1 MRRRCCVVLLVF
13 SVSAAYG
20 ATYTVGASGTH
31 ATVQDAIDAALAA
44 PGTDEIRV
52 AEGTYYEH
60 LDFTPNGSGNI
71 LHISGGW
78 NAGFAAQGDMPSVID
93 GSDSGR
99 VFDIYL
105 NTGDGLTLSRL
116 RIQNGN
122 ANPAAGLL
130 IDQFG
135 DSFMVIDACEIVDNT
150 ADDDRA
156 ESGGLRVWANQ
167 SAAFTLTDSTV
178 SNNQALCSGIIDC
191 REGGMGLQA
200 ANSAQVEV
208 SRNLF
213 AGNSVSIASG
223 SVLAGG
229 ASLIVYDSAT
239 LLLEDNRFIGNTV
252 SGTSAGGT
260 GVGLGLSGDG
270 TKTARRNRIENNTA
284 ALPNP
289 GVVPQ
294 LSLFQGG
301 DSAST
306 LSDTVVVNSNTK
318 GIVAITFGDGSA
330 TLHLTNLT
338 VADHAH
344 TGLQADKNAA
354 GGALNFSN
362 SIAANNGTD
371 VSFSGAVTTT
381 ANLVGGAAGFV
392 DAPGGDYS
400 LAEGSDA
407 INAGTNAPPGG
418 LGPTDIDG
426 NARISGGTVDQGAFE
441 FLSDTVFADSFE
453 SGGG

>member
-1 MRRRCCVVLLVF
+1 MLRRCSIILLAF
-13 SVSAAYG
+13 SVSAAHA
-20 ATYTVGASGTH
+20 ATYTVGAGGTH
-31 ATVQDAIDAALAA
+31 ATVQAAIDAALAA
-44 PGTDEIRV
+44 SGSDEIRV
-52 AEGTYYEH
+52 AEGTFSEH
-60 LDFTPNGSGNI
+60 LEFTPTGSGNI

-78 NAGFAAQGDMPSVID
+78 NAGFTAQGEAPSAID
-93 GSDSGR
+93 GGDSGR
-99 VFDIYL
+99 VFNINL
-105 NTGDGLTLSRL
+105 GTGDGLTLSRL
-116 RIQNGN
+116 RIQNGK

-130 IDQFG
+130 INQSG
-135 DSFMVIDACEIVDNT
+135 DSFVIIDACEIVDNT
-150 ADDDRA
+150 ADDDRS
-156 ESGGLRVWANQ
+156 ESAGLRVSVNDNAT
-167 SAAFTLTDSTV
+167 FTLEDSAV
-178 SNNQALCSGIIDC
+178 SNNQSLCSGTIDC

-200 ANSAQVEV
+200 ANSAQVEIL
-208 SRNLF
+208 RNEF
-213 AGNSVSIASG
+213 AGNSVVIASG

-229 ASLIVYDSAT
+229 ASLSIGESAT

-252 SGTSAGGT
+252 SGTGGGGT

-289 GVVPQ
+289 AVVPQ
-294 LSLFQGG
+294 LSVFQGG
-301 DSAST
+301 DAAST

-318 GIVAITFGDGSA
+318 GIVAITFGDGSP

-344 TGLQADKNAA
+344 TGIQAANNAA
-354 GGALNFSN
+354 GGALNLSN
-362 SIAANNGTD
+362 SIAVNNGTD
-371 VSFSGAVTTT
+371 VSFSGGVTTT

-407 INAGTNAPPGG
+407 IDAGTNAPPGG

>member
-1 MRRRCCVVLLVF
+1 MLRRCCVFLLAS
-13 SVSAAYG
+13 SVPSLHA
-20 ATYTVGASGTH
+20 ATYTVGAGGTH
-31 ATVQDAIDAALAA
+31 ASVQSAIDAALAA
-44 PGTDEIRV
+44 PGSDEIRV
-52 AEGTYYEH
+52 ADGTFSEH
-60 LDFTPNGSGNI
+60 LNIAPNGSGNV

-78 NAGFAAQGDMPSVID
+78 NAGFTAQGDTPSTLD

-99 VFDIYL
+99 VLDIYL

-116 RIQNGN
+116 RIQHGN

-135 DSFMVIDACEIVDNT
+135 DSYLIIDACEIVDNT
-150 ADDDRA
+150 ADDDRS
-156 ESGGLRVWANQ
+156 ESGGLRVWVNQ
-167 SAAFTLTDSTV
+167 NATFTLQDSMV
-178 SNNQALCSGIIDC
+178 SNNQALCSGTVDC

-200 ANSAQVEV
+200 ADSAQVV
-208 SRNLF
+208 ILRNEF

-229 ASLIVYDSAT
+229 ASLSIDDAAT

-252 SGTSAGGT
+252 SGTSGGGT
-260 GVGLGLSGDG
+260 GVGLGLSGDA

-284 ALPNP
+284 DLPNP

-318 GIVAITFGDGSA
+318 GIVANTFGDGSA

-338 VADHAH
+338 VAGHAH
-344 TGLQADKNAA
+344 TGIQSARNAA
-354 GGALNFSN
+354 GGALNVSN
-362 SIAANNGTD
+362 SIAVDNGTD
-371 VSFSGAVTTT
+371 VSFTGGVTTT
-381 ANLVGGAAGFV
+381 ANLVGGSAGFV

-407 INAGTNAPPGG
+407 IDAGTNAPPGG

-426 NARISGGTVDQGAFE
+426 NARISGGIVDQGAYE
-441 FLSDTVFADSFE
+441 ILSDLLFANSFE

>member
-1 MRRRCCVVLLVF
+1 
-13 SVSAAYG
+13 
-20 ATYTVGASGTH
+20 
-31 ATVQDAIDAALAA
+31 
-44 PGTDEIRV
+44 
-52 AEGTYYEH
+52 
-60 LDFTPNGSGNI
+60 
-71 LHISGGW
+71 
-78 NAGFAAQGDMPSVID
+78 
-93 GSDSGR
+93 
-99 VFDIYL
+99 
-105 NTGDGLTLSRL
+105 
-116 RIQNGN
+116 
-122 ANPAAGLL
+122 
-130 IDQFG
+130 
-135 DSFMVIDACEIVDNT
+135 
-150 ADDDRA
+150 
-156 ESGGLRVWANQ
+156 
-167 SAAFTLTDSTV
+167 
-178 SNNQALCSGIIDC
+178 
-191 REGGMGLQA
+191 
-200 ANSAQVEV
+200 
-208 SRNLF
+208 
-213 AGNSVSIASG
+213 
-223 SVLAGG
+223 
-229 ASLIVYDSAT
+229 
-239 LLLEDNRFIGNTV
+239 
-252 SGTSAGGT
+252 
-260 GVGLGLSGDG
+260 
-270 TKTARRNRIENNTA
+270 
-284 ALPNP
+284 
-289 GVVPQ
+289 
-294 LSLFQGG
+294 LFQGG